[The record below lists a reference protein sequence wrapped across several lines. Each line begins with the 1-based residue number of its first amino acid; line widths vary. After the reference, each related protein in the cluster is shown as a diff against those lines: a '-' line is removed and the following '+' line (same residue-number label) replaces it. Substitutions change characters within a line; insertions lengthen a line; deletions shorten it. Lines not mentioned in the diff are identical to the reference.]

1 MKNKILISEGI
12 KIKMKEIKKEDI
24 KNKFLNNYEKKR
36 TWVADRFLRNK
47 ILQGKKSKRERN
59 AIV

>member
-12 KIKMKEIKKEDI
+12 KIKIKEIKKEDT
-24 KNKFLNNYEKKR
+24 KNKFLNNYEKKK
-36 TWVADRFLRNK
+36 TWVADGFLRNK